1 MTSGS
6 RARLLAVAVIAL
18 VALGACTSGAPAAW
32 TTSPSAASPSA
43 VGAASGST
51 SNVTRPSSTAQLT
64 IVSPTANQVVT
75 GTSLH
80 VVVGLTGATIVTATS
95 TDIRPDQ
102 GHIHLYIDN
111 NLVSMN
117 YGTTQDVPAVPG
129 THVLRAEF
137 VASDHFPFNPRVV
150 TPDVIFTVQP

>member
-1 MTSGS
+1 MRSGS
-6 RARLLAVAVIAL
+6 RAHLLAVAVITL
-18 VALGACTSGAPAAW
+18 VALGACTSGAPAAG
-32 TTSPSAASPSA
+32 TAGPLTASASPSAA
-43 VGAASGST
+43 ASGSAT
-51 SNVTRPSSTAQLT
+51 SVTRPSSTAQLT

-80 VVVGLTGATIVTATS
+80 VVVGLSGATIVTATS

-117 YGTTQDVPAVPG
+117 YGTSQDVPAVPG